1 MLPRA
6 GGRSAWF
13 SALQNASPAAL
24 GRPRRLRAATRR
36 PLRDLSFT
44 LCSPAPPPLPPD
56 RARRSQSIFDSMDA
70 LSEEGQKALT
80 AKLAEE
86 LAAAEETAVRGD
98 GFDKPTDV
106 VLYGH
111 GRIGRLLN
119 RMLVEK
125 SAAGGKLVLR
135 AIVVRQKASS
145 RAIDLEKRASL
156 LKKDSVHGDFEGTVS
171 FDSDSSTIVAN
182 GNPIRIIY
190 ASVSTASEPAEASR
204 RERFARAVPD
214 PPSLWPGDPCLPL
227 NKPPESARPHAPV
240 AAAQAPEDV
249 DYTAYGIHDAIVVD
263 NTGAFRTKEALE
275 RHRKCPGVKTVVL
288 TAPASGGGVPTVVA
302 GVNNDRITADEH
314 IYSAAS
320 CTTNAIVPILK
331 LLHETCG
338 VESGHIETVHSF
350 TNDQHLVDGMHKKS
364 RRGRSAALNMVPTE
378 TGAAKAVAK
387 AVPELAGIL
396 TASAIRVP
404 TPNVSMA
411 LLILRPK
418 SRPVVADDL
427 YRTLKGASIAG
438 ALHNQI
444 AFSEDPDAVS
454 TDFVGSRSAC
464 VVDWPAS
471 IVSDDR
477 IVIKAWYDNEAGYSA
492 QVIRLLQ
499 RLAGLVFP
507 DYPTIAPDVLLTP
520 KLKPITAMRAVPD
533 IGAAAEE

>member
-1 MLPRA
+1 MAAAAASSAPATKLAETGATGLCSVGVSSTTLKDFNTGLAACEKMLPSSVTCTA
-6 GGRSAWF
+6 PTSSLAIVT
-13 SALQNASPAAL
+13 ALAKLKPGLKPWRFDVGFA
-24 GRPRRLRAATRR
+24 
-36 PLRDLSFT
+36 
-44 LCSPAPPPLPPD
+44 
-56 RARRSQSIFDSMDA
+56 RARFASIFDSMDA

-190 ASVSTASEPAEASR
+190 AS
-204 RERFARAVPD
+204 
-214 PPSLWPGDPCLPL
+214 
-227 NKPPESARPHAPV
+227 
-240 AAAQAPEDV
+240 APEDV